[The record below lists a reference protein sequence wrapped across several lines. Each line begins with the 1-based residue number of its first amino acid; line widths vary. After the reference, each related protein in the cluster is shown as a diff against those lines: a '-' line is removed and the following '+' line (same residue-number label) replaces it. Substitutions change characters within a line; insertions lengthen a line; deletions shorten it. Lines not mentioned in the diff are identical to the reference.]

1 MIIHT
6 IIFHPK
12 KRLIIIDDYN
22 ITMMIDGYYHSNSN
36 IFCLL
41 TVDDQDLIIFH
52 PKKNDLYI

>member
-22 ITMMIDGYYHSNSN
+22 ITMMIDGY
-36 IFCLL
+36 
-41 TVDDQDLIIFH
+41 
-52 PKKNDLYI
+52 